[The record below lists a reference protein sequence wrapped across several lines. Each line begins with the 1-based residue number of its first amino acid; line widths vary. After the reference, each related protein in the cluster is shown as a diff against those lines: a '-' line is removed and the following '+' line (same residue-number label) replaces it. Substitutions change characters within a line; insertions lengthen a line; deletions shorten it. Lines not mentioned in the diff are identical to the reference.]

1 MNKLKQKFIKIVE
14 SDHNLYEQVL
24 NRKHIETLGNKFT
37 EATKEWLKQKSPV
50 RHYLTEQ
57 EMNMSEKEVNLQI
70 ALGLKSCNTL
80 DDVCKLLNDV
90 RLNERQK
97 LLGELEK

>member
-37 EATKEWLKQKSPV
+37 EATKEWLKQKPS
-50 RHYLTEQ
+50 
-57 EMNMSEKEVNLQI
+57 I
-70 ALGLKSCNTL
+70 
-80 DDVCKLLNDV
+80 KLLDHQTRTWNDYFSK
-90 RLNERQK
+90 EK